1 MDTNEKIL
9 IETQER
15 SKSNTKRINALEE
28 EIKDIK
34 SEQRAIY
41 EIATSVKV
49 LVERVGYIETKVDE
63 TSKKIDKQSAQWQKA
78 ENELSSRIS
87 ETKAEKDHQTAE
99 NVDSVKIA
107 VITAMCTALATGA
120 LSTLLHLF

>member
-15 SKSNTKRINALEE
+15 AKSNTKRINALEE
-28 EIKDIK
+28 EIKDMK
-34 SEQRAIY
+34 SEQKAIY

-49 LVERVGYIETKVDE
+49 LVERVGYIEEKVDE
-63 TSKKIDKQSAQWQKA
+63 TSSKIDKQSEQWRKA
-78 ENELSSRIS
+78 ESELSARIS
-87 ETKAEKDHQTAE
+87 ETKTEKDHQTAE
-99 NVDSVKIA
+99 SVDHVKLA
-107 VITAMCTALATGA
+107 VITAVCTALATGL